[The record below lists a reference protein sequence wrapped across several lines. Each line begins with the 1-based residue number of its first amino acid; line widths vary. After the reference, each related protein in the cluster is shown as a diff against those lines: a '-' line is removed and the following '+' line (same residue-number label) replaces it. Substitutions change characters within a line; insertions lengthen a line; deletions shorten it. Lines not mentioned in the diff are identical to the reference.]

1 LRVLLAEDGLVNQQ
15 VARQLLETRGHR
27 VTVANN
33 GQEAV
38 DLVTRETFDLVLMDV
53 NMPDMDGL
61 EATAAIRQREQTT
74 GRRVPIIAM
83 TANAM
88 KGDRERCLEAG
99 MDGYLAKPIRAK
111 DLYATV
117 ESISATTATPTEEAP
132 AVVDPSEGVL
142 DWEAAVQ
149 RVGGR
154 TDLLRKMVKVFL
166 QECGKLMPAIRRA
179 IDEGDGPVLRRLAH
193 SLKGSADTF
202 AAQPAVAAALRL
214 EMMGRNGDLT
224 DAGEAFDILQRQ
236 IDRLGQALA
245 GRVL

>member
-1 LRVLLAEDGLVNQQ
+1 
-15 VARQLLETRGHR
+15 
-27 VTVANN
+27 
-33 GQEAV
+33 
-38 DLVTRETFDLVLMDV
+38 
-53 NMPDMDGL
+53 
-61 EATAAIRQREQTT
+61 
-74 GRRVPIIAM
+74 M

-88 KGDRERCLEAG
+88 KGDRERCLGAG

-117 ESISATTATPTEEAP
+117 EAVTPTAAPPEEAP
-132 AVVDPSEGVL
+132 ATAEAPDGVL

-154 TDLLRKMVKVFL
+154 SDLLRKMVRVFL

-202 AAQPAVAAALRL
+202 AAQAAVAAALRL
-214 EMMGRNGDLT
+214 EVMGRDGDLT
-224 DAGEAFDILQRQ
+224 AAGEAFDALQRE
-236 IDRLGQALA
+236 IDRLGPALA
-245 GRVL
+245 SRVL